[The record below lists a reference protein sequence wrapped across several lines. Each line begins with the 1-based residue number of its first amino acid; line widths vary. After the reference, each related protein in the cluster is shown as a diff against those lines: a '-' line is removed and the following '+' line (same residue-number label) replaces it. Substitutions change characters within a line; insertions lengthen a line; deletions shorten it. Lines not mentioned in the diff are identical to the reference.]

1 MLPVSPPPYEEP
13 IIMKQKTLPRREL
26 KRQETAL
33 KVVPPPLPK
42 IGSLKI
48 KVMHG
53 VIYRNT
59 EIFGD
64 MDPFVLILHK
74 KRKYKTKASLNA
86 GQQPTWNELIEI
98 TSVTPDDELKIT
110 CFDKDVLFDDCIG
123 LKVLKVS
130 DLIKEFQKLGRELY

>member
-86 GQQPTWNELIEI
+86 G
-98 TSVTPDDELKIT
+98 
-110 CFDKDVLFDDCIG
+110 
-123 LKVLKVS
+123 
-130 DLIKEFQKLGRELY
+130 